1 GRCFDRR
8 GPVTFLG
15 PPPFYHRPFDSSA
28 ESLQGDLLLWCRIHG
43 GSFPAC
49 CCCKA
54 IVLRAVTGT
63 KEDKATH
70 EDEDRDEEEEE
81 EEEDRQQEM
90 EEDSG
95 TNYARRFA
103 AVGQGIPDTVMDFKV
118 RAELMGGPPE
128 CPNNTIANHSKR
140 LRGSESASWGVSW
153 GQKLEMSA
161 R

>member
-1 GRCFDRR
+1 MKFATISG
-8 GPVTFLG
+8 GGGGAVLA
-15 PPPFYHRPFDSSA
+15 S
-28 ESLQGDLLLWCRIHG
+28 RIENCG
-43 GSFPAC
+43 IFPAC

-54 IVLRAVTGT
+54 IVFRAVTGT
-63 KEDKATH
+63 KEDKATD

-81 EEEDRQQEM
+81 EERQLEM

-118 RAELMGGPPE
+118 SAELMGGPPE
-128 CPNNTIANHSKR
+128 CPHHTIAHHAKR
-140 LRGSESASWGVSW
+140 LRGSESASRGVSW
-153 GQKLEMSA
+153 VQKQEMWA